1 MKNILIALSCMV
13 LLNGC
18 AIMSKNECLNANWEF
33 IGQRDGVA
41 GAGSLAQ
48 QRGKVCAKHNVVINR
63 SLYAEGYK
71 KGVKTYCNPQ
81 AVFEYALHGQGD
93 YQSCP
98 LEIHNELRPYYQ
110 AAKNY
115 YDAKANMEAIEYR
128 IAKAKGRL
136 SEANSREMSDYYRGI
151 IVKNS
156 ELLSQA
162 EQNLSQ
168 EEMKLK
174 QFKKDNF

>member
-1 MKNILIALSCMV
+1 MGKVWITLGCLT
-13 LLNGC
+13 LLNSC
-18 AIMSKNECLNANWEF
+18 AIMSKDECLNANWELL
-33 IGQRDGVA
+33 GQRDGVA

-48 QRGKVCAKHNVVINR
+48 QRGKVCAKYKVSLDR
-63 SLYAEGYK
+63 SLYADGYR

-98 LEIHNELRPYYQ
+98 LEMHNELRPYYH

-115 YDAKANMEAIEYR
+115 YDAKANMEAIEYK

-136 SEANSREMSDYYRGI
+136 SEVKSREMSDYYRGI
-151 IVKNS
+151 IIENS

-162 EQNLSQ
+162 GRNLNQ
-168 EEMKLK
+168 EEIKLK

>member
-1 MKNILIALSCMV
+1 
-13 LLNGC
+13 
-18 AIMSKNECLNANWEF
+18 MSKDECLNANWELL
-33 IGQRDGVA
+33 GQRDGVA

-48 QRGKVCAKHNVVINR
+48 QRGKVCAKYKVSLDR
-63 SLYAEGYK
+63 SLYADGYR

-98 LEIHNELRPYYQ
+98 LEMHNELRAYYQ
-110 AAKNY
+110 AAKSY
-115 YDAKANMEAIEYR
+115 YDAKENVEAIEYK

-136 SEANSREMSDYYRGI
+136 AESNSREMSDYYSGV
-151 IVKNS
+151 IVKNL

-162 EQNLSQ
+162 RRNLNQ
-168 EEMKLK
+168 EEMNLN

>member
-1 MKNILIALSCMV
+1 MACTKH
-13 LLNGC
+13 
-18 AIMSKNECLNANWEF
+18 
-33 IGQRDGVA
+33 
-41 GAGSLAQ
+41 
-48 QRGKVCAKHNVVINR
+48 KVEINR
-63 SLYAEGYK
+63 QLYAEGYK

-98 LEIHNELRPYYQ
+98 LEMHNELRPYYH

-115 YDAKANMEAIEYR
+115 YDAKANMEAIEYK

-136 SEANSREMSDYYRGI
+136 SEVKSREMSDYYRGI
-151 IVKNS
+151 IIENS

-162 EQNLSQ
+162 GRNLNQ
-168 EEMKLK
+168 EEIKLK

>member
-1 MKNILIALSCMV
+1 MLSSRACSYQKSISVATVPSLLEIL
-13 LLNGC
+13 
-18 AIMSKNECLNANWEF
+18 EF
-33 IGQRDGVA
+33 Y
-41 GAGSLAQ
+41 S
-48 QRGKVCAKHNVVINR
+48 
-63 SLYAEGYK
+63 K

-98 LEIHNELRPYYQ
+98 LEMHNELRPYYH

-115 YDAKANMEAIEYR
+115 YDAKANMEAIEYK

-136 SEANSREMSDYYRGI
+136 SEVKSREMSDYYRGI
-151 IVKNS
+151 IIENS

-162 EQNLSQ
+162 GRNLNQ
-168 EEMKLK
+168 EEIKLK